1 MFIGLRAHS
10 ATLIQRFEDNF
21 ELISKTNDAIFKRR
35 AVRCFQDTWFKP
47 DSGDISFTDR
57 FKAAAKKRSVLLDS
71 GQVCRIAPPLRA
83 VSRGQTYPPPGC
95 QPRSPACICGN
106 TAARIPPRF
115 LDKAAIVFRTCTPG
129 TEQTRRMAWICIK
142 QRILQSWKTV
152 PFMGGSPARA
162 PRAKKPFAISC

>member
-71 GQVCRIAPPLRA
+71 GQV
-83 VSRGQTYPPPGC
+83 
-95 QPRSPACICGN
+95 SPANGIVKMAEAEPEEVEHLFVDALFAEDQGNLQPCQDLYAPIGSGWPFKLEALYGMCGL
-106 TAARIPPRF
+106 RP
-115 LDKAAIVFRTCTPG
+115 
-129 TEQTRRMAWICIK
+129 
-142 QRILQSWKTV
+142 IL
-152 PFMGGSPARA
+152 
-162 PRAKKPFAISC
+162 

>member
-47 DSGDISFTDR
+47 DSGDISFTDL

-71 GQVCRIAPPLRA
+71 GQV
-83 VSRGQTYPPPGC
+83 
-95 QPRSPACICGN
+95 SPANGIVKMAEAEPEEVEHLFVDALFAEDQGN
-106 TAARIPPRF
+106 
-115 LDKAAIVFRTCTPG
+115 
-129 TEQTRRMAWICIK
+129 
-142 QRILQSWKTV
+142 LQ
-152 PFMGGSPARA
+152 PCQDLYAPIGSG
-162 PRAKKPFAISC
+162 